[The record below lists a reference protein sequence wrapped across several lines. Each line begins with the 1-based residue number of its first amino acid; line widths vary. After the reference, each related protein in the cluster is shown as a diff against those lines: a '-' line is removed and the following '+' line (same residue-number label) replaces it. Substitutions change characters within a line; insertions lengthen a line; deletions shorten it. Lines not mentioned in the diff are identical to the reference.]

1 MSARLPKFMIVL
13 RKEIKETLRDRRA
26 FGLLAIFVLMYPL
39 LVGLVLHKQI
49 DRATRPER
57 EGVKIAVIGAAQ
69 APTLMNQLKQR
80 NVTLTEL
87 ETTDEAGINA
97 LLRKQSVTAVLRL
110 SPEFTA
116 NYHAMRPARV
126 ELWYDSASDS
136 ARKLDEVEHVL
147 RDYNRQIAG
156 ARLLAHGV
164 SPANLNPVLVQRYD
178 TGTSASR
185 SANTISTMLGIF
197 FIPAFMFCM
206 STAVDS
212 TAGERERRSLE
223 VLLAQPAR
231 PSDLIIGKWLAA
243 AVLSIVGI
251 TLELAIAHGI
261 LKWLPLEE
269 IGLSWR
275 LSWSDLM
282 MVCLASA
289 SLSLFAA
296 ALEIALAINARS
308 FKEAQTLVS
317 ITMIVPLVPV
327 IVVPMMNVAT
337 SNWMYMVPVLS
348 NQTLLRE
355 LAKGQSIGLLPFLQ
369 TFCSSLVLAM
379 LCVWYTERRMKSER
393 YLMTV

>member
-1 MSARLPKFMIVL
+1 MKLKFPIVL
-13 RKEIKETLRDRRA
+13 RKELKETLRDRRA
-26 FGLLAIFVLMYPL
+26 LSLLLLFVLMYPL
-39 LVGLVLHKQI
+39 LVGGVLQRQI
-49 DRATRPER
+49 DRATKPER
-57 EGVKIAVIGAAQ
+57 EGVELAVIGSDQ
-69 APTLMNQLKQR
+69 APTLMNQLRQR
-80 NVTLTEL
+80 NVNITEL
-87 ETTDEAGINA
+87 DPMGEEDINA
-97 LLRKQSVTAVLRL
+97 LLRRQTVTAVLRL
-110 SPEFTA
+110 TPDFAE

-126 ELWYDSASDS
+126 ELWFDSASDS
-136 ARKLDEVEHVL
+136 SRKLDEVEYVL
-147 RDYNRQIAG
+147 QDYSRNIAG

-223 VLLAQPAR
+223 VLMAQPVR
-231 PSDLIIGKWLAA
+231 PADLIVGKWLAA
-243 AVLSIVGI
+243 SLLSIVGI

-275 LSWSDLM
+275 LAWSDLA

-289 SLSLFAA
+289 TLSLFAA

-317 ITMIVPLVPV
+317 FTMIVPLVPV
-327 IVVPMMNVAT
+327 ILVPMLNLT
-337 SNWMYMVPVLS
+337 NTWWMYMIPVLS

-369 TFCSSLVLAM
+369 TFFSSLLLAM
-379 LCVWYTERRMKSER
+379 LCVWYTERRMKSEK
-393 YLMTV
+393 YMMTV

>member
-1 MSARLPKFMIVL
+1 MKLKFPIVF
-13 RKEIKETLRDRRA
+13 RKELKETLRDRRA
-26 FGLLAIFVLMYPL
+26 LSLLLLFVLMYPL
-39 LVGLVLHKQI
+39 LVGVVLQRQV
-49 DRATRPER
+49 DRATKPER
-57 EGVKIAVIGAAQ
+57 EGVELAVIGSEQ
-69 APTLMNQLKQR
+69 APTLMNQLRQR
-80 NVTLTEL
+80 NVNITEL
-87 ETTDEAGINA
+87 EPMDEDGINA
-97 LLRKQSVTAVLRL
+97 MLRRQTVTAVLRL
-110 SPEFTA
+110 TPDFAE

-126 ELWYDSASDS
+126 ELWFDSASDS
-136 ARKLDEVEHVL
+136 SRKLDEIEYVL
-147 RDYNRQIAG
+147 RDYSRNIAS

-164 SPANLNPVLVQRYD
+164 SPVNLNPVLVQRYD
-178 TGTSASR
+178 AGTSASR

-223 VLLAQPAR
+223 VLMAQPVR
-231 PSDLIIGKWLAA
+231 PADLIIGKWLAA
-243 AVLSIVGI
+243 SLLSIVGI

-275 LSWSDLM
+275 LGWRDLA

-289 SLSLFAA
+289 TLSLFAA

-317 ITMIVPLVPV
+317 FTMIVPLVPV
-327 IVVPMMNVAT
+327 IVVPMMNLT
-337 SNWMYMVPVLS
+337 NSWWMYMVPVLS

-355 LAKGQSIGLLPFLQ
+355 LAKGQSIGMLPFLQ
-369 TFCSSLVLAM
+369 TFFSSLLLAM
-379 LCVWYTERRMKSER
+379 LCVWYTERRMKSEK
-393 YLMTV
+393 YMMTV

>member
-1 MSARLPKFMIVL
+1 MKLKFPIVL
-13 RKEIKETLRDRRA
+13 RKELKETLRDRRA
-26 FGLLAIFVLMYPL
+26 LSLLLLFVLMYPL
-39 LVGLVLHKQI
+39 LVGLVLQRQI
-49 DRATRPER
+49 DRATKPER
-57 EGVKIAVIGAAQ
+57 EGVELAVIGSEQ
-69 APTLMNQLKQR
+69 APTLLNQLRQR
-80 NVTLTEL
+80 NVNITEL
-87 ETTDEAGINA
+87 EPMAEEEINS
-97 LLRKQSVTAVLRL
+97 LLRRQTVTAVLRL
-110 SPEFTA
+110 TPDFAE

-126 ELWYDSASDS
+126 ELWFDSASDS
-136 ARKLDEVEHVL
+136 ARKLDEVEYVL
-147 RDYNRQIAG
+147 RDYSRNIAS

-164 SPANLNPVLVQRYD
+164 SPVNLNPVLVQRYD
-178 TGTSASR
+178 AGTSASR

-223 VLLAQPAR
+223 VLMAQPVR
-231 PSDLIIGKWLAA
+231 PADLIVGKWLAA
-243 AVLSIVGI
+243 ALLSIVGI

-275 LSWSDLM
+275 LGWRDLA

-289 SLSLFAA
+289 TLSLFAA

-317 ITMIVPLVPV
+317 FTMIVPLVPV
-327 IVVPMMNVAT
+327 ILVPMMNLAD
-337 SNWMYMVPVLS
+337 SWWMYMVPVLS

-355 LAKGQSIGLLPFLQ
+355 LAKGQSIGMLPFLQ
-369 TFCSSLVLAM
+369 TFFSSLLLAM
-379 LCVWYTERRMKSER
+379 LCVWYTERRMKSEK
-393 YLMTV
+393 YMMTV

>member
-1 MSARLPKFMIVL
+1 MSAKFLIVL
-13 RKEIKETLRDRRA
+13 RKEIRETLRDKRA
-26 FGLLAIFVLMYPL
+26 LSFLVVFVLMYPL

-57 EGVKIAVIGAAQ
+57 EGVAIAVIGGAQ

-80 NVTLTEL
+80 NVTLTEIAP
-87 ETTDEAGINA
+87 TDEAGITA
-97 LLRKQSVTAVLRL
+97 LLRKQAMSAVLRL
-110 SPEFTA
+110 TPEFSD
-116 NYHAMRPARV
+116 NYTAMRPARV
-126 ELWYDSASDS
+126 ELWFDSASDS
-136 ARKLDEVEHVL
+136 ARKLDEVELVL

-164 SPANLNPVLVQRYD
+164 SPVNLNPVLLQRYD

-223 VLLAQPAR
+223 VLLAQPAT
-231 PSDLIIGKWLAA
+231 PADLIVGKWLAA
-243 AVLSIVGI
+243 AMLSIIGI

-269 IGLSWR
+269 LGLSWR
-275 LSWSDLM
+275 LSWMDLM

-296 ALEIALAINARS
+296 ALEIALSINARS

-317 ITMIVPLVPV
+317 LTMIVPLVPV
-327 IVVPMMNVAT
+327 IVVPMLNLTT
-337 SNWMYMVPVLS
+337 SWWMYMVPVLN
-348 NQTLLRE
+348 NQTLMRE
-355 LAKGQSIGLLPFLQ
+355 LAKGQSIGLLPFAQ
-369 TFCSSLVLAM
+369 TFCSSLLLAM

-393 YLMTV
+393 YMMTV

>member
-1 MSARLPKFMIVL
+1 MKLKFLIVL
-13 RKEIKETLRDRRA
+13 RKELVETLRDRRA
-26 FGLLAIFVLMYPL
+26 LSLLLLFVLMYPL
-39 LVGLVLHKQI
+39 LVGLVLQRQI
-49 DRATRPER
+49 DRATKPER
-57 EGVKIAVIGAAQ
+57 EGVALAVIGGDQ
-69 APTLMNQLKQR
+69 APTLMNQLRQR
-80 NVTLTEL
+80 NVNITEL
-87 ETTDEAGINA
+87 EPMPDEEINA
-97 LLRKQSVTAVLRL
+97 LVRRQSATAVLRL
-110 SPEFTA
+110 TPDFAE

-126 ELWYDSASDS
+126 ELWFDSASDS
-136 ARKLDEVEHVL
+136 ARKLDEIEYVL
-147 RDYNRQIAG
+147 RDYSRNIAS

-164 SPANLNPVLVQRYD
+164 SPVNLNPVLVQRYD
-178 TGTSASR
+178 AGTSASR

-223 VLLAQPAR
+223 VLMAQPVR

-243 AVLSIVGI
+243 SLLSIIGI

-275 LSWSDLM
+275 LGWRDLA

-289 SLSLFAA
+289 TLSLFAA

-317 ITMIVPLVPV
+317 FTMIVPLVPV
-327 IVVPMMNVAT
+327 IVVPMMNLT
-337 SNWMYMVPVLS
+337 NTWWMYMVPVLS

-355 LAKGQSIGLLPFLQ
+355 LAKGQSIGMLPFLQ
-369 TFCSSLVLAM
+369 TFFSSLLLAM
-379 LCVWYTERRMKSER
+379 LCVWYTERRMKSEK
-393 YLMTV
+393 YMMTV

>member
-1 MSARLPKFMIVL
+1 VKLKFPIVL
-13 RKEIKETLRDRRA
+13 RKELMETLRDRRA
-26 FGLLAIFVLMYPL
+26 LSLLLLFVLMYPI
-39 LVGLVLHKQI
+39 LVGFMLQRQI
-49 DRATRPER
+49 DRATKPER
-57 EGVKIAVIGAAQ
+57 EGVEIAVIGSDQ
-69 APTLMNQLKQR
+69 APTLMNQLRQR
-80 NVTLTEL
+80 NVNITEL
-87 ETTDEAGINA
+87 EPMGEEEINA
-97 LLRKQSVTAVLRL
+97 LLRRQTVTAVLRL
-110 SPEFTA
+110 TPEFA
-116 NYHAMRPARV
+116 ENYHAMRPARV
-126 ELWYDSASDS
+126 ELWFDSASDS
-136 ARKLDEVEHVL
+136 SRKVDEVEFVL
-147 RDYNRQIAG
+147 RDYSRNIAS

-164 SPANLNPVLVQRYD
+164 SPVSLNPVLVQRYD
-178 TGTSASR
+178 AGTSASR

-223 VLLAQPAR
+223 VLMAQPVR

-243 AVLSIVGI
+243 SLLSIVGI

-275 LSWSDLM
+275 LGWRDLA

-289 SLSLFAA
+289 TLSLFAA

-317 ITMIVPLVPV
+317 FTMIVPLVPV
-327 IVVPMMNVAT
+327 ILVPMMNLT
-337 SNWMYMVPVLS
+337 NSWWMYMVPVLS

-355 LAKGQSIGLLPFLQ
+355 LAKGGSIGMLPFLQ
-369 TFCSSLVLAM
+369 TFFSSLLLAM
-379 LCVWYTERRMKSER
+379 LCVWYTERRMKSEK
-393 YLMTV
+393 YMMTV

>member
-1 MSARLPKFMIVL
+1 MKMKFPIVL
-13 RKEIKETLRDRRA
+13 RKELVETLRDRRA
-26 FGLLAIFVLMYPL
+26 LSLLLLFVLMYPI
-39 LVGLVLHKQI
+39 LVGFMLHRQI
-49 DRATRPER
+49 DRATKPER
-57 EGVKIAVIGAAQ
+57 EGVEIAVIGSDQ
-69 APTLMNQLKQR
+69 APTLMNQLRQR
-80 NVTLTEL
+80 NVNITEL
-87 ETTDEAGINA
+87 EPMGEEEISA
-97 LLRKQSVTAVLRL
+97 LVRKQTATAVLRL
-110 SPEFTA
+110 TPEFA
-116 NYHAMRPARV
+116 ENYHAMRPARV
-126 ELWYDSASDS
+126 ELWFDSASDS
-136 ARKLDEVEHVL
+136 SRKIDEVEYVL
-147 RDYNRQIAG
+147 RDYSRNIAS

-164 SPANLNPVLVQRYD
+164 SPVNLNPVLVQRYD
-178 TGTSASR
+178 AGTSASR

-223 VLLAQPAR
+223 VLMAQPLR

-243 AVLSIVGI
+243 SLLSIVGI

-275 LSWSDLM
+275 LGWRDLA

-289 SLSLFAA
+289 TLSLFAA

-317 ITMIVPLVPV
+317 FTMIVPLVPV
-327 IVVPMMNVAT
+327 ILVPMMNLT
-337 SNWMYMVPVLS
+337 NSWWMYMVPVLS

-355 LAKGQSIGLLPFLQ
+355 LAKGGSIGMLPFLQ
-369 TFCSSLVLAM
+369 TFFSSLLLAM
-379 LCVWYTERRMKSER
+379 LCVWYTERRMKSEK
-393 YLMTV
+393 YMMTV

>member
-1 MSARLPKFMIVL
+1 VKLKFPIVL
-13 RKEIKETLRDRRA
+13 RKELVETLRDRRA
-26 FGLLAIFVLMYPL
+26 LSLLLLFVLMYPI
-39 LVGLVLHKQI
+39 LVGFMLQRQI
-49 DRATRPER
+49 DRATKPER
-57 EGVKIAVIGAAQ
+57 EGVEIAVIGSDQ
-69 APTLMNQLKQR
+69 APTLMNQLRQR
-80 NVTLTEL
+80 NVNITEL
-87 ETTDEAGINA
+87 EPMGEEQINA
-97 LLRKQSVTAVLRL
+97 LLRRQTVTAVLRL
-110 SPEFTA
+110 TPEFA
-116 NYHAMRPARV
+116 ENYHAMRPARV
-126 ELWYDSASDS
+126 ELWFDSASDS
-136 ARKLDEVEHVL
+136 SRKIDEVEFVL
-147 RDYNRQIAG
+147 RDYSRNIAS

-164 SPANLNPVLVQRYD
+164 SPVNLNPVLVQRYD
-178 TGTSASR
+178 AGTSASR

-223 VLLAQPAR
+223 VLMAQPVR

-243 AVLSIVGI
+243 SLLSIVGI

-275 LSWSDLM
+275 LGWRDLA

-289 SLSLFAA
+289 TLSLFAA

-317 ITMIVPLVPV
+317 FTMIVPLVPV
-327 IVVPMMNVAT
+327 ILVPMMNLT
-337 SNWMYMVPVLS
+337 NSWWMYMVPVLS

-355 LAKGQSIGLLPFLQ
+355 LAKGGSIGLLPFLQ
-369 TFCSSLVLAM
+369 TFFSSLLLAM
-379 LCVWYTERRMKSER
+379 LCVWYTERRMKSEK
-393 YLMTV
+393 YMMTV

>member
-1 MSARLPKFMIVL
+1 MRMKFPIVL
-13 RKEIKETLRDRRA
+13 RKELVETLRDRRA
-26 FGLLAIFVLMYPL
+26 LSLLLLFVLMYPL
-39 LVGLVLHKQI
+39 LVGMMLQRQI
-49 DRATRPER
+49 DRATKPER
-57 EGVKIAVIGAAQ
+57 EGVELAVIGSEQ
-69 APTLMNQLKQR
+69 APTLMNQLRQR
-80 NVTLTEL
+80 NVNITEL
-87 ETTDEAGINA
+87 EPMGEDDINA
-97 LLRKQSVTAVLRL
+97 LLRRQTVTAVLRL
-110 SPEFTA
+110 DPEFA
-116 NYHAMRPARV
+116 ENYHAMRPARV
-126 ELWYDSASDS
+126 ELWFDSASDS
-136 ARKLDEVEHVL
+136 SRKLDEVELVL
-147 RDYNRQIAG
+147 REYSRNIAS

-164 SPANLNPVLVQRYD
+164 SPVNLNPVLVQRYD
-178 TGTSASR
+178 AGTSASR

-223 VLLAQPAR
+223 VLMAQPVR

-243 AVLSIVGI
+243 SLLSIVGI

-275 LSWSDLM
+275 LGWRDLA

-289 SLSLFAA
+289 TLSLFAA

-317 ITMIVPLVPV
+317 FTMIVPLVPV
-327 IVVPMMNVAT
+327 IVVPMMNLT
-337 SNWMYMVPVLS
+337 NSWWMYMVPVLS

-355 LAKGQSIGLLPFLQ
+355 LAKGQSIGMLPFLQ
-369 TFCSSLVLAM
+369 TFFSSLLLAM
-379 LCVWYTERRMKSER
+379 LCVWYTERRMKSEK
-393 YLMTV
+393 YMMTV

>member
-1 MSARLPKFMIVL
+1 MKLKFPIVL
-13 RKEIKETLRDRRA
+13 RKELMETLRDRRA
-26 FGLLAIFVLMYPL
+26 LSLLLLFVLMYPL
-39 LVGLVLHKQI
+39 LVGAVLQRQV
-49 DRATRPER
+49 DRATKPER
-57 EGVKIAVIGAAQ
+57 EGVELAVIGSDQ
-69 APTLMNQLKQR
+69 APTLMNQLRQR
-80 NVTLTEL
+80 NVNITEL
-87 ETTDEAGINA
+87 EPIGEDDIIA
-97 LLRKQSVTAVLRL
+97 LLRRQTVTGVLRL
-110 SPEFTA
+110 TPDFAE

-126 ELWYDSASDS
+126 ELWFDSSSDS
-136 ARKLDEVEHVL
+136 SRKLDEIEYVL
-147 RDYNRQIAG
+147 RDYSRNIAS

-164 SPANLNPVLVQRYD
+164 SPVNLNPVLVQRYD
-178 TGTSASR
+178 AGTSASR

-223 VLLAQPAR
+223 VLMAQPVR
-231 PSDLIIGKWLAA
+231 PSDLIVGKWLAA
-243 AVLSIVGI
+243 SLLSIVGI

-275 LSWSDLM
+275 LGWRDLA

-289 SLSLFAA
+289 TLSLFAA

-317 ITMIVPLVPV
+317 FTMIVPLVPV
-327 IVVPMMNVAT
+327 IVVPMMNLADAW
-337 SNWMYMVPVLS
+337 WMYLVPVLS

-355 LAKGQSIGLLPFLQ
+355 LAKGQSIGMLPFLL
-369 TFCSSLVLAM
+369 TFSSSLLLAM
-379 LCVWYTERRMKSER
+379 LCVWYTERRMKSEK
-393 YLMTV
+393 YMMTV

>member
-1 MSARLPKFMIVL
+1 MKLKFPIVL
-13 RKEIKETLRDRRA
+13 RKELAETLRDRRA
-26 FGLLAIFVLMYPL
+26 LSLLLLFVLMYPL
-39 LVGLVLHKQI
+39 LVGLVLHRQI
-49 DRATRPER
+49 DRATKPER
-57 EGVKIAVIGAAQ
+57 EGVELAVIGGDQ
-69 APTLMNQLKQR
+69 APTLMNQLRQR
-80 NVTLTEL
+80 NVNITEL
-87 ETTDEAGINA
+87 EPMQDEEINSMLRRQTVTTI
-97 LLRKQSVTAVLRL
+97 LRL
-110 SPEFTA
+110 TPDFAE

-126 ELWYDSASDS
+126 ELWFDSASDS
-136 ARKLDEVEHVL
+136 ARKLDEVEYVL
-147 RDYNRQIAG
+147 RDYSRNIAS

-164 SPANLNPVLVQRYD
+164 SPVNLNPVLVQRYD
-178 TGTSASR
+178 AGSSAAR

-223 VLLAQPAR
+223 VLMAQPVR
-231 PSDLIIGKWLAA
+231 PADLIIGKWLAA
-243 AVLSIVGI
+243 SLLSIVGI

-275 LSWSDLM
+275 LGWRDLA
-282 MVCLASA
+282 MVCLASVA
-289 SLSLFAA
+289 LSLFAA

-317 ITMIVPLVPV
+317 FTMIVPLVPV
-327 IVVPMMNVAT
+327 IVVPMMNLT
-337 SNWMYMVPVLS
+337 NSWWMYMVPVLS

-369 TFCSSLVLAM
+369 TFFSSLLLAM
-379 LCVWYTERRMKSER
+379 LCVWYTERRMKSEK
-393 YLMTV
+393 YMMTV

>member
-1 MSARLPKFMIVL
+1 MSPKFLIVL
-13 RKEIKETLRDRRA
+13 RKEVKETLRDKRA
-26 FGLLAIFVLMYPL
+26 LGLLIIFVLMYPL

-57 EGVKIAVIGAAQ
+57 EGVAIAVIGAAQ

-80 NVTLTEL
+80 NVSLKEIGQ
-87 ETTDEAGINA
+87 TDEAGINA
-97 LLRKQSVTAVLRL
+97 LLRKQTITAVLRL
-110 SPEFTA
+110 TPDFTD
-116 NYHAMRPARV
+116 NYRAMRPARI

-136 ARKLDEVEHVL
+136 ARKLDEVELVL
-147 RDYNRQIAG
+147 REYNRQIAG

-164 SPANLNPVLVQRYD
+164 SPVNLNPVLVQRYD

-243 AVLSIVGI
+243 AMLSILGI

-269 IGLSWR
+269 LGLSWR
-275 LSWSDLM
+275 LSWQDLM

-317 ITMIVPLVPV
+317 LTMIVPLVPV
-327 IVVPMMNVAT
+327 IVVPMMNITTAW
-337 SNWMYMVPVLS
+337 WMYMVPVLN

-355 LAKGQSIGLLPFLQ
+355 LAKGQSIGLLPFAQ
-369 TFCSSLVLAM
+369 TFCSSLLLAM

-393 YLMTV
+393 YMMTV

>member
-1 MSARLPKFMIVL
+1 MKLKFPIVL
-13 RKEIKETLRDRRA
+13 RKELTETLRDRRA
-26 FGLLAIFVLMYPL
+26 LSLLLLFVLMYPI
-39 LVGLVLHKQI
+39 LVGFMLQRQI
-49 DRATRPER
+49 DRATKPER
-57 EGVKIAVIGAAQ
+57 EGVELAVIGSEQ
-69 APTLMNQLKQR
+69 APTLMNQLRQR
-80 NVTLTEL
+80 NVNITEL
-87 ETTDEAGINA
+87 EPMGEEDINA
-97 LLRKQSVTAVLRL
+97 LLRKQTVTAVLRL
-110 SPEFTA
+110 TPEFA
-116 NYHAMRPARV
+116 ENYHAMRPARV
-126 ELWYDSASDS
+126 ELWFDSASDS
-136 ARKLDEVEHVL
+136 SRKIDEVEYVL
-147 RDYNRQIAG
+147 RDYSRNIAS

-164 SPANLNPVLVQRYD
+164 SPVNLNPVLVQRYD
-178 TGTSASR
+178 AGTSASR

-223 VLLAQPAR
+223 VLMAQPVR

-243 AVLSIVGI
+243 SLLSIVGI

-275 LSWSDLM
+275 LGWRDLA

-289 SLSLFAA
+289 TLSLFAA

-317 ITMIVPLVPV
+317 FTMIVPLVPV
-327 IVVPMMNVAT
+327 ILVPMMNLT
-337 SNWMYMVPVLS
+337 NSWWMYMVPVLS

-355 LAKGQSIGLLPFLQ
+355 LAKGGSIGLLPFLQ
-369 TFCSSLVLAM
+369 TFFSSLLLAM
-379 LCVWYTERRMKSER
+379 LCVWYTERRMKSEK
-393 YLMTV
+393 YMMTV

>member
-1 MSARLPKFMIVL
+1 MKSKFRIVL
-13 RKEIKETLRDRRA
+13 RKELKETLRDRRA
-26 FGLLAIFVLMYPL
+26 LSLLLMFVLMYPM
-39 LVGLVLHKQI
+39 LVGLVLHRQV

-57 EGVKIAVIGAAQ
+57 EGVELAVIGAGQ
-69 APTLMNQLKQR
+69 APSLMNQLRQR
-80 NVTLTEL
+80 NVNITEL
-87 ETTDEAGINA
+87 EAMPEEEI
-97 LLRKQSVTAVLRL
+97 TAVLRRQNVAAVL
-110 SPEFTA
+110 RLGDDFSDHY
-116 NYHAMRPARV
+116 NAMRPARV
-126 ELWYDSASDS
+126 ELWYDSASDT
-136 ARKLDEVEHVL
+136 ARKMDEVEYVL
-147 RDYNRQIAG
+147 RLYNNNIAG
-156 ARLLAHGV
+156 ARMLAHGV
-164 SPANLNPVLVQRYD
+164 SPANLNPVLVQKYD

-223 VLLAQPAR
+223 VLMAQPVR

-243 AVLSIVGI
+243 SLLSIVGI

-275 LSWSDLM
+275 LGWRDLA

-289 SLSLFAA
+289 TLSMFAA

-308 FKEAQTLVS
+308 FKEAQTVVS
-317 ITMIVPLVPV
+317 FTMIVPLVPV
-327 IVVPMMNVAT
+327 ILVPMMNLTT
-337 SNWMYMVPVLS
+337 SWWMYMVPVLS

-355 LAKGQSIGLLPFLQ
+355 LAKGQSIGMLPFLQ
-369 TFCSSLVLAM
+369 TFFSSLLLAM
-379 LCVWYTERRMKSER
+379 LCVWYTERRMKSEK
-393 YLMTV
+393 YMMTV

>member
-1 MSARLPKFMIVL
+1 MKLKFPIVL
-13 RKEIKETLRDRRA
+13 RKELVETLRDRRA
-26 FGLLAIFVLMYPL
+26 LSLLLLFVLMYPI
-39 LVGLVLHKQI
+39 LVGFMLQRQI
-49 DRATRPER
+49 DRATKPER
-57 EGVKIAVIGAAQ
+57 EGVEIAVIGSDQ
-69 APTLMNQLKQR
+69 APTLMNQLRQR
-80 NVTLTEL
+80 NVNITEL
-87 ETTDEAGINA
+87 EPMGEEQINA
-97 LLRKQSVTAVLRL
+97 LLRRQTVTAVLRL
-110 SPEFTA
+110 TPEFA
-116 NYHAMRPARV
+116 ENYHAMRPARV
-126 ELWYDSASDS
+126 ELWFDSASDS
-136 ARKLDEVEHVL
+136 SRKIDEVEFVL
-147 RDYNRQIAG
+147 RDYSRNIAS

-164 SPANLNPVLVQRYD
+164 SPVNLNPVLVQRYD
-178 TGTSASR
+178 AGTSASR

-223 VLLAQPAR
+223 VLMAQPVR

-243 AVLSIVGI
+243 SLLSIVGI

-275 LSWSDLM
+275 LGWRDLA

-289 SLSLFAA
+289 TLSLFAA

-317 ITMIVPLVPV
+317 FTMIVPLVPV
-327 IVVPMMNVAT
+327 ILVPMMNLT
-337 SNWMYMVPVLS
+337 NSWWMYMVPVLS

-355 LAKGQSIGLLPFLQ
+355 LAKGGSIGLLPFLQ
-369 TFCSSLVLAM
+369 TFFSSLLLAM
-379 LCVWYTERRMKSER
+379 LCVWYTERRMKSEK
-393 YLMTV
+393 YMMTV

>member
-1 MSARLPKFMIVL
+1 MKFLIVL
-13 RKEIKETLRDRRA
+13 RKELVETLRDRRA
-26 FGLLAIFVLMYPL
+26 LSLLLLFVLMYPL
-39 LVGLVLHKQI
+39 LVGVMLQHQI
-49 DRATRPER
+49 DRATKPER
-57 EGVKIAVIGAAQ
+57 EGVELAVIGSSQ
-69 APTLMNQLKQR
+69 APTLMNQLRQR
-80 NVTLTEL
+80 NVNITEL
-87 ETTDEAGINA
+87 EPMGEEEINA
-97 LLRKQSVTAVLRL
+97 LLRRQSVTAVLRL
-110 SPEFTA
+110 TPEFA
-116 NYHAMRPARV
+116 ENYHAMRPARV
-126 ELWYDSASDS
+126 ELWFDSASDS
-136 ARKLDEVEHVL
+136 SRKIDEVEYVL
-147 RDYNRQIAG
+147 RDYSRNIAS

-164 SPANLNPVLVQRYD
+164 SPVNLNPVLVQRYD

-223 VLLAQPAR
+223 VLMAQPVR

-243 AVLSIVGI
+243 SLLSIVGI

-275 LSWSDLM
+275 LGWRDLA

-289 SLSLFAA
+289 TLSLFAA

-317 ITMIVPLVPV
+317 FTMIVPLVPV
-327 IVVPMMNVAT
+327 ILVPMLNLT
-337 SNWMYMVPVLS
+337 NSWWMYMVPVLS

-355 LAKGQSIGLLPFLQ
+355 LAKGGSIGLLPFLQ
-369 TFCSSLVLAM
+369 TFFSSLLLAM
-379 LCVWYTERRMKSER
+379 LCVWYTERRMKSEK
-393 YLMTV
+393 YMMTV

>member
-1 MSARLPKFMIVL
+1 MKLKFPIVL
-13 RKEIKETLRDRRA
+13 RKELKETLRDRRA
-26 FGLLAIFVLMYPL
+26 LSLLLLFVLMYPL
-39 LVGLVLHKQI
+39 LVGGVLQRQI
-49 DRATRPER
+49 DRATKPER
-57 EGVKIAVIGAAQ
+57 EGVELAVIGSEQ
-69 APTLMNQLKQR
+69 APTLMNQLRQR
-80 NVTLTEL
+80 NVTITEL
-87 ETTDEAGINA
+87 EPMGEEEINA
-97 LLRKQSVTAVLRL
+97 LLRRQNVVAVLRL
-110 SPEFTA
+110 TPDFVD

-126 ELWYDSASDS
+126 ELWFDSASDS
-136 ARKLDEVEHVL
+136 SRKLDEIEYVL
-147 RDYNRQIAG
+147 QDYSRNIAG

-185 SANTISTMLGIF
+185 SANTISTLLGIF

-223 VLLAQPAR
+223 VLMAQPVR
-231 PSDLIIGKWLAA
+231 PSDLIVGKWLAA
-243 AVLSIVGI
+243 SLLSIVGI

-275 LSWSDLM
+275 LGWSDLA

-289 SLSLFAA
+289 TLSLFAA

-317 ITMIVPLVPV
+317 FTMIVPLVPV
-327 IVVPMMNVAT
+327 ILVPMLNLT
-337 SNWMYMVPVLS
+337 NKWWMYMVPVLS

-369 TFCSSLVLAM
+369 TFFSSLLLAM
-379 LCVWYTERRMKSER
+379 LCVWYTERRMKSEK
-393 YLMTV
+393 YMMTV

>member
-1 MSARLPKFMIVL
+1 MSPKFLIVL
-13 RKEIKETLRDRRA
+13 RKEFRETLRDKRA
-26 FGLLAIFVLMYPL
+26 LGLLIIFVLMYPM
-39 LVGLVLHKQI
+39 LVGLVLHKQVE
-49 DRATRPER
+49 RATRPER
-57 EGVKIAVIGAAQ
+57 EGVEIAVIGGAQ

-80 NVTLTEL
+80 NVNLKEI
-87 ETTDEAGINA
+87 EQTDEAGINA
-97 LLRKQSVTAVLRL
+97 MLRKQTITAVLRL
-110 SPEFTA
+110 TPEFTD
-116 NYHAMRPARV
+116 NYRAMRPARV

-136 ARKLDEVEHVL
+136 ARKLDEVELVL
-147 RDYNRQIAG
+147 REYNRQIAG

-164 SPANLNPVLVQRYD
+164 SPVNLNPVLVQKYD

-223 VLLAQPAR
+223 VLLAQPAK
-231 PSDLIIGKWLAA
+231 PADLIIGKWLAA
-243 AVLSIVGI
+243 AILSIIGI

-275 LSWSDLM
+275 LSWADLM

-317 ITMIVPLVPV
+317 FTMIVPLIPV
-327 IVVPMMNVAT
+327 IVVPMMNLTT
-337 SNWMYMVPVLS
+337 SWWMYMVPVLN
-348 NQTLLRE
+348 NQTLMRE
-355 LAKGQSIGLLPFLQ
+355 LAKGQSIGLLPFAQ
-369 TFCSSLVLAM
+369 TFCSSLLLAM

-393 YLMTV
+393 YMMTV

>member
-1 MSARLPKFMIVL
+1 MSAKYAIVL
-13 RKEIKETLRDRRA
+13 RKELVETLRDRRA
-26 FGLLAIFVLMYPL
+26 LSLLLLFVLMYPL
-39 LVGLVLHKQI
+39 LVGLVLNRQI
-49 DRATRPER
+49 ERATRPER
-57 EGVKIAVIGAAQ
+57 EGVALGVIGAEQ
-69 APTLMNQLKQR
+69 APTLMNQLRQQ
-80 NVTLTEL
+80 NVTITEL
-87 ETTDEAGINA
+87 GPMGEEEIGAV
-97 LLRKQSVTAVLRL
+97 LRRQNLPGVLRL
-110 SPEFTA
+110 SPDFADT
-116 NYHAMRPARV
+116 YHAMRPVRV

-136 ARKLDEVEHVL
+136 ARKLDEVEYVL
-147 RDYNRQIAG
+147 RDYSRTIAS

-164 SPANLNPVLVQRYD
+164 SPANLNPVLVQKYD

-223 VLLAQPAR
+223 VLMAQPVR

-243 AVLSIVGI
+243 ALLSVVGI

-275 LSWSDLM
+275 LGWRDLA

-289 SLSLFAA
+289 TLSLFAA

-308 FKEAQTLVS
+308 FKEAQTVVS
-317 ITMIVPLVPV
+317 FTMIVPLVPV
-327 IVVPMMNVAT
+327 IAVPMMNLTT
-337 SNWMYMVPVLS
+337 SWWMYMVPVLS

-369 TFCSSLVLAM
+369 TFFSSLVLAM
-379 LCVWYTERRMKSER
+379 LCVWYTERRMKSEK
-393 YLMTV
+393 YMMTV